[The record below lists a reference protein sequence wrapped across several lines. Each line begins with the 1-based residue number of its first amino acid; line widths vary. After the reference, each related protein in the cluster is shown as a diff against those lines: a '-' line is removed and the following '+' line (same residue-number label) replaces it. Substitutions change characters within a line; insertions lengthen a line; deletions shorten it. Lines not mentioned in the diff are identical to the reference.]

1 MEIIKTTDDSFN
13 FKILNLETPQPT
25 QGGAFFTKFSI
36 GEHSN
41 PFYVQ
46 FPKCLTKQG
55 IVITKRGK
63 YCDLLYERSEQHES
77 FIKWVEGL
85 ETICKDKI
93 NEKKELWF
101 SGDYTADDIDYMMS
115 PITRI
120 YKSGKYILIRVYLNL
135 NKHTTELKCLAY
147 NENEVNVDL
156 STIDTETYIIP
167 LLLIDGIK
175 FSSKNFELDIKLTQI
190 MVLDKPLNV
199 NTVCLIKK
207 NTNSSTASLLPPLK
221 NTKKEI
227 EMVYNSKD
235 NLNNTSTNHDIHDY
249 LEEVKKEEVKEEE
262 VKKEEV
268 KEEEVKEEEV
278 KEEEVKEEE
287 VKKEEVKKEEVKKE
301 EVKAIIEKEVKED
314 KEENVRKVGKENLD
328 LEIKEIIIDYTI
340 LDKNE
345 NDLIKLKKPN
355 EVYYT
360 IYKKARANAK
370 VIKHQAIR
378 AKLEANEIKNKYM
391 LDNIDESSSDDD
403 DKK

>member
-13 FKILNLETPQPT
+13 SKILNLETPQPT

-36 GEHSN
+36 GEQSK

-55 IVITKRGK
+55 IVTTKRGK

-101 SGDYTADDIDYMMS
+101 SGDYTKDDIDYMMA
-115 PITRI
+115 PVTRI
-120 YKSGKYILIRVYLNL
+120 YKSGKYVLIRVFLNI
-135 NKHTTELKCLAY
+135 NKHTTETKCLAY
-147 NENEVNVDL
+147 NENEVNIDL

-199 NTVCLIKK
+199 NSVCLIKK
-207 NTNSSTASLLPPLK
+207 NAQSSSSSTSTTSTFPLLN

-227 EMVYNSKD
+227 EIETVYNSKD
-235 NLNNTSTNHDIHDY
+235 INSKDIQKNPSTNNTIHDY
-249 LEEVKKEEVKEEE
+249 LEEKEVAEKEVAEKEVAEKEEVKEE
-262 VKKEEV
+262 V
-268 KEEEVKEEEV
+268 KEVIV
-278 KEEEVKEEE
+278 G
-287 VKKEEVKKEEVKKE
+287 KK
-301 EVKAIIEKEVKED
+301 
-314 KEENVRKVGKENLD
+314 GKENLD
-328 LEIKEIIIDYTI
+328 SEIEEIIIDFTV
-340 LDKNE
+340 LDDKNKNG
-345 NDLIKLKKPN
+345 NDLIILKKPN

-360 IYKKARANAK
+360 IYKKARAKAK
-370 VIKHQAIR
+370 LIKRQAIR

-391 LDNIDESSSDDD
+391 LDNIEESSSSDDD
-403 DKK
+403 EI

>member
-13 FKILNLETPQPT
+13 SKILNLETPQPT

-36 GEHSN
+36 GEQSK

-55 IVITKRGK
+55 IVTTKRGK

-101 SGDYTADDIDYMMS
+101 SGDYTKDDIDYMMA
-115 PITRI
+115 PVTRI
-120 YKSGKYILIRVYLNL
+120 YKSGKYVLIRVFLNI
-135 NKHTTELKCLAY
+135 NKHTTETKCLAY
-147 NENEVNVDL
+147 NENEVNIDL

-199 NTVCLIKK
+199 NSVCLIKK
-207 NTNSSTASLLPPLK
+207 NAQSSSSSTSSSSPSPLLN
-221 NTKKEI
+221 NTKKEIEI

-235 NLNNTSTNHDIHDY
+235 INSKDIQKNPSTNNTIHDY
-249 LEEVKKEEVKEEE
+249 LEENEVAEKEEIEKEEIEKEIAEKEVAEKEVAEKEEVKEE
-262 VKKEEV
+262 V
-268 KEEEVKEEEV
+268 KEVIV
-278 KEEEVKEEE
+278 G
-287 VKKEEVKKEEVKKE
+287 KK
-301 EVKAIIEKEVKED
+301 
-314 KEENVRKVGKENLD
+314 GKENLD
-328 LEIKEIIIDYTI
+328 SEIEEIIIDFTV
-340 LDKNE
+340 LDDKNKNG
-345 NDLIKLKKPN
+345 NDLIILKKPN

-360 IYKKARANAK
+360 IYKKARAKAK
-370 VIKHQAIR
+370 LIKHQAIR

-391 LDNIDESSSDDD
+391 LDNIEESSSSDDD
-403 DKK
+403 EI